1 MQNYVIFEKNAEDH
15 ISFSVPWPLEGYR
28 GKSQKTSF
36 KMSYTRECFCVTI
49 EAACKTLPPESKR
62 PQKGRVFEDDCLE
75 IFIRPQSSPESF
87 FPASFYYGW
96 EVGFNGALL
105 DYRAGIGDEGVR
117 IIGSGNGNSVTD
129 GSGALP
135 GVEPVH
141 GVLRDTICGTCISF
155 DYDWKSKAVVSS
167 KVIEKNIW
175 QVELEIPWSDFGLEK
190 PPVDEIWYFTVNR
203 IDVSLQH
210 GNPGL
215 ACLHEGITAPRFH
228 QPSLFP
234 SLNFA

>member
-1 MQNYVIFEKNAEDH
+1 MLEYVVFQKNVEEPT
-15 ISFSVPWPLEGYR
+15 SFSIPWPLESYS
-28 GKSQKTSF
+28 GKSQQTTF
-36 KMSYTRECFCVTI
+36 KMSYTEDSLYVLIDAVC
-49 EAACKTLPPESKR
+49 ESLPPESKR

-75 IFIRPQSSPESF
+75 VFIRPQSSAESF

-117 IIGSGNGNSVTD
+117 IIGSGFGSSVTD

-141 GVLRDTICGTCISF
+141 GVLRDFICDTRISF
-155 DYDWKSKAVVSS
+155 NYDWKSKARVSS
-167 KVIEKNIW
+167 KSVDKNVW
-175 QVELEIPWSDFGLEK
+175 QVSIEIPWSDFGMEK

-203 IDVSLQH
+203 IDVSQKNA
-210 GNPGL
+210 NPGL
-215 ACLHEGITAPRFH
+215 ACLHEGITEPRFH
-228 QPSLFP
+228 QPALFP
-234 SLNFA
+234 ALKFV

>member
-1 MQNYVIFEKNAEDH
+1 MQNYAIFQKNVEEPT
-15 ISFSVPWPLEGYR
+15 SYSVSWPLEGYV
-28 GKSQKTSF
+28 GKSQNTSF
-36 KMSYTRECFCVTI
+36 SMSYSQKALSVTI
-49 EAACKTLPPESKR
+49 KASCETLPPKSKR

-75 IFIRPQSSPESF
+75 IFIRPQSSPANF

-117 IIGSGNGNSVTD
+117 IIGSGSGTSVTD
-129 GSGALP
+129 GSGALT

-155 DYDWKSKAVVSS
+155 DYDWKSKARVSS
-167 KVIEKNIW
+167 KVIDANVW
-175 QVELEIPWSDFGLEK
+175 QVELDIPWSDFGLEK
-190 PPVDEIWYFTVNR
+190 SPVDELWYFTVNR

-215 ACLHEGITAPRFH
+215 ACLHEGITEPRFH

-234 SLNFA
+234 SLKFA